1 MSAQEAHTLHFNETN
16 SDACYTAARQSAH
29 MQCSRRH
36 IHIQRERDEE
46 NVNSWNSHDAE
57 MEQQLHSKFMLMP
70 RPGINFFALSERH
83 FDL

>member
-1 MSAQEAHTLHFNETN
+1 MLVTLRRGKVHTCSARAGT
-16 SDACYTAARQSAH
+16 YT
-29 MQCSRRH
+29 
-36 IHIQRERDEE
+36 ERDEE